1 MADGGCG
8 MSQLH
13 EKITDYLT
21 VRRAMGYKLE
31 RAQRL
36 LPQFVDYLDQIGAGR
51 ITIEHAVTW
60 ATLPG
65 PGREAW
71 WTERL
76 STVRRFAIWLHAF
89 DPSTQ
94 IPPTGLLPN
103 PSHRAVPF
111 LFSDVDIARMLQAGD
126 GIRSPLRR
134 ATIRTLVGLLA
145 VTGMRIGEALRLD
158 RDDIDW
164 RAGLLVVRQTKFR
177 KSREIVLHPTTVA
190 ALRDYLRHRDRYRPH
205 PDTAAVFITTR
216 GTRLG
221 YRYTAKT
228 FRHLAAQAG
237 LARRSPSCRPRP
249 HDLRHS
255 FAVNTL
261 LDAYRTGGDVH
272 TTVPLLSTYLG
283 HVDPA
288 NTYWYL
294 SAAPELLALAAQ
306 RLDDHLAG
314 RP

>member
-1 MADGGCG
+1 
-8 MSQLH
+8 
-13 EKITDYLT
+13 
-21 VRRAMGYKLE
+21 
-31 RAQRL
+31 
-36 LPQFVDYLDQIGAGR
+36 
-51 ITIEHAVTW
+51 
-60 ATLPG
+60 
-65 PGREAW
+65 
-71 WTERL
+71 
-76 STVRRFAIWLHAF
+76 
-89 DPSTQ
+89 
-94 IPPTGLLPN
+94 
-103 PSHRAVPF
+103 
-111 LFSDVDIARMLQAGD
+111 MLQATES
-126 GIRSPLRR
+126 IRSALRQ
-134 ATIRTLVGLLA
+134 ATIRTLIGLLA

-190 ALRDYLRHRDRYRPH
+190 ALRGYLRQRDGCWPH
-205 PDTAAVFITTR
+205 PDTAAVFITTD

-221 YRYTAKT
+221 YRYTAET
-228 FRHLAAQAG
+228 FRQLAAQAG
-237 LARRSPSCRPRP
+237 LTRRSPSCRPRP

-272 TTVPLLSTYLG
+272 TIVPLLSTYLG

-306 RLDDHLAG
+306 RLDDHLAQ